1 MSGINSSEPFGAVAL
16 DPYHKW
22 LGIPPDEQPP
32 NYYRL
37 LGIGLYESDPEV
49 VAYAADARM
58 SHVKTFQSGKHS
70 AISQRILNE
79 IASAKLCLLNP
90 TKKSEYDRWLKS
102 QLETSCPETSFDVPI
117 VVPSVTPTSIYARS
131 RRKRK
136 PDMFIWGSLLGMAA
150 VVLIVILPIYVGKEE
165 QTLSSR

>member
-1 MSGINSSEPFGAVAL
+1 MRPMLECLMSRLFRAGN
-16 DPYHKW
+16 
-22 LGIPPDEQPP
+22 IPRSRNE
-32 NYYRL
+32 
-37 LGIGLYESDPEV
+37 
-49 VAYAADARM
+49 
-58 SHVKTFQSGKHS
+58 T
-70 AISQRILNE
+70 LNE

-131 RRKRK
+131 RRERK